1 MVDRGVVCIRPL
13 CRRRKPF
20 AGRFPTIDRFVAS
33 LTRPDPRK

>member
-13 CRRRKPF
+13 GRRRKSF